1 MKQETIYS
9 ATGRPLD
16 ALNMEAV
23 LQGQLS
29 TEDFRISA
37 ETLREQ
43 ADAAAAAG
51 YRQLAENFRRAAEL
65 TGISNEAVLAMYNL
79 LRPGRTTYAQL
90 IALAERL
97 EQEFDAPLTAALV
110 REAAEVYLARG
121 LVKEAGCRMQDADAG
136 CKRWIK

>member
-1 MKQETIYS
+1 MKQETVYS

-23 LQGQLS
+23 LQGQV
-29 TEDFRISA
+29 TTDDFRISA
-37 ETLREQ
+37 ATLRAQ
-43 ADAAAAAG
+43 ADAAEAAG

-65 TGISNEAVLAMYNL
+65 TGISNEEVLAMYNL
-79 LRPGRTTYAQL
+79 LRPGRTTHARL
-90 IALAERL
+90 IALAESL

-121 LVKEAGCRMQDADAG
+121 LVREA
-136 CKRWIK
+136 

>member
-1 MKQETIYS
+1 MKQKTIYS
-9 ATGRPLD
+9 ATGQALD

-23 LQGQLS
+23 LGGQLT

-37 ETLREQ
+37 ETLRAQ
-43 ADAAAAAG
+43 ADAADAAG
-51 YRQLAENFRRAAEL
+51 YAPLAENFRRAAEL
-65 TGISNEAVLAMYNL
+65 TGISNEEVLAMYNL
-79 LRPGRTTYAQL
+79 LRPGRTTHVQL

-121 LVKEAGCRMQDADAG
+121 LVKEA
-136 CKRWIK
+136 

>member
-23 LQGQLS
+23 LRGELT

-37 ETLREQ
+37 ETLQ
-43 ADAAAAAG
+43 AQAEAAEDAG
-51 YRQLAENFRRAAEL
+51 YGPLAENFRRAAEL
-65 TGISNEAVLAMYNL
+65 TGISNEEVLAMYTL
-79 LRPGRTTYAQL
+79 LRPGRTTHAHL

-121 LVKEAGCRMQDADAG
+121 LVKEA
-136 CKRWIK
+136 

>member
-1 MKQETIYS
+1 MKQETIYN
-9 ATGRPLD
+9 ATGRPLN

-23 LQGQLS
+23 LKGQLM

-37 ETLREQ
+37 ETLRAQ
-43 ADAAAAAG
+43 ADAAEAAG

-65 TGISNEAVLAMYNL
+65 TGISNEEVLAMYNL
-79 LRPGRTTYAQL
+79 LRPGRTTYPQL
-90 IALAERL
+90 LALAKRL

-121 LVKEAGCRMQDADAG
+121 LVKEA
-136 CKRWIK
+136 

>member
-1 MKQETIYS
+1 MIYS

-23 LQGQLS
+23 LEGQLT

-37 ETLREQ
+37 ETLRAQ
-43 ADAAAAAG
+43 ADAAEAAG
-51 YRQLAENFRRAAEL
+51 YRQLADNFRRAAEL
-65 TGISNEAVLAMYNL
+65 TGVSNEEVLAMYNL
-79 LRPGRTTYAQL
+79 LRPGRTAHAQL

-97 EQEFDAPLTAALV
+97 EQEFNAPLTAALV

-121 LVKEAGCRMQDADAG
+121 LVKEA
-136 CKRWIK
+136 